1 MDTTTAAIQAGVT
14 AATIRTWC
22 RRNVIA
28 AVKHAGRWIIDATSL
43 AHRIQIGARRMTQ
56 RPTLSPAILK
66 GIARARYEYTP
77 HRADRQALAGRYVLP
92 STLNGVAVWR
102 EHGLIDD
109 ITVNRRTYY
118 VLSEK
123 AVNIRT
129 AL

>member
-77 HRADRQALAGRYVLP
+77 TAPTARPSPDATSSRPPSMASPSGASTASSTTSP
-92 STLNGVAVWR
+92 STGAP
-102 EHGLIDD
+102 
-109 ITVNRRTYY
+109 TTSCPRRP
-118 VLSEK
+118 
-123 AVNIRT
+123 
-129 AL
+129 